1 MKIGSIG
8 YNHSHDKSFLMDRP
22 EGTGCWLFLL
32 IKTSALFTINGTEH
46 TAKAGSA
53 IIFSPK
59 TPCSYRALEST
70 YTDDWFYFS
79 AGAADEKYFSE
90 MGIPVDELMYLGSVD
105 ELSRIMFILTCEHYS
120 ADKFHDEIESRY
132 FDILF
137 MKISRILNMPTASQ
151 PGMLAE
157 RNASFTYIRSR
168 IFTMPETVSGV
179 DMLADEVGMSRSG
192 FQHLYKKMFGVS
204 IMQDIIR
211 GRIERSK
218 RLLVSTDLTVAEIAE
233 RCGYGSAFAFMRQFK
248 EKCGVTPTEYR
259 KSNGFA

>member
-1 MKIGSIG
+1 
-8 YNHSHDKSFLMDRP
+8 
-22 EGTGCWLFLL
+22 
-32 IKTSALFTINGTEH
+32 
-46 TAKAGSA
+46 
-53 IIFSPK
+53 
-59 TPCSYRALEST
+59 
-70 YTDDWFYFS
+70 
-79 AGAADEKYFSE
+79 
-90 MGIPVDELMYLGSVD
+90 
-105 ELSRIMFILTCEHYS
+105 
-120 ADKFHDEIESRY
+120 
-132 FDILF
+132 
-137 MKISRILNMPTASQ
+137 
-151 PGMLAE
+151 
-157 RNASFTYIRSR
+157 
-168 IFTMPETVSGV
+168 MPETVSGV